1 MTINDYKCKIMQI
14 CKYQNCKRGHKKYVI
29 ARNSAS
35 FLALPKI
42 WKHLEVKQSGSLDV
56 PQIYGASKC
65 AERIQRERLTAS
77 SKHKHVDKSE
87 PTIPCGRGKATGI
100 INGVMMGQN
109 SGKDCHF
116 S

>member
-1 MTINDYKCKIMQI
+1 M
-14 CKYQNCKRGHKKYVI
+14 
-29 ARNSAS
+29 
-35 FLALPKI
+35 
-42 WKHLEVKQSGSLDV
+42 
-56 PQIYGASKC
+56 
-65 AERIQRERLTAS
+65 ERLTAS